1 MPSLAQSAGT
11 VANAG
16 DEELATVKSTEA
28 INDDKTA
35 IAAFLM
41 CWNPSMKLSEQVKV

>member
-28 INDDKTA
+28 TKDDKTA
-35 IAAFLM
+35 IAAFSHTAE
-41 CWNPSMKLSEQVKV
+41 PFYKFE

>member
-16 DEELATVKSTEA
+16 DEELATVKSTDA
-28 INDDKTA
+28 IIDDKTA
-35 IAAFLM
+35 IVAFLM
-41 CWNPSMKLSEQVKV
+41 RWNPSMKLSEQIKV

>member
-11 VANAG
+11 VAKAG

-28 INDDKTA
+28 TKDDKTA
-35 IAAFLM
+35 IAAFLIRR
-41 CWNPSMKLSEQVKV
+41 NPSINLSEQVKV